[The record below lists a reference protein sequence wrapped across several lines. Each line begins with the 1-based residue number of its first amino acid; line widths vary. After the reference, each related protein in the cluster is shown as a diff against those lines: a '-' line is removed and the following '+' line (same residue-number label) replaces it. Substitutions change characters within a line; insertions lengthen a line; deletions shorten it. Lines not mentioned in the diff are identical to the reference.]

1 MRDKGGIVV
10 VDGGRSVEQHR
21 PQILLDV
28 ADLRGVLPH
37 TVHDKLDV
45 AAVQL
50 QEFTLYQLGGVIV
63 ASDAERLSR
72 RADSFQHEVYD
83 LVQTL
88 LVHFWVLRECVI
100 LDILP
105 DDFTVNIYGTL
116 FERFRSEA
124 FRQDR
129 KRKSHKLFSIQ
140 KFAAFTSSRINRFIL
155 SSKVSLLS
163 LLK

>member
-1 MRDKGGIVV
+1 MRDKGGIVI
-10 VDGGRSVEQHR
+10 VDGRRSVEQHR

-28 ADLRGVLPH
+28 ADLRGVFPH

-72 RADSFQHEVYD
+72 RADSFQHEVYN

-88 LVHFWVLRECVI
+88 LVHFRVLRECVI
-100 LDILP
+100 LDILH
-105 DDFTVNIYGTL
+105 DDFTVNIYGAL
-116 FERFRSEA
+116 LERFHSSPFRRSPA
-124 FRQDR
+124 R
-129 KRKSHKLFSIQ
+129 
-140 KFAAFTSSRINRFIL
+140 
-155 SSKVSLLS
+155 
-163 LLK
+163 

>member
-28 ADLRGVLPH
+28 ADLRSVLPH

-50 QEFTLYQLGGVIV
+50 QEFTLYQLGGVII

-88 LVHFWVLRECVI
+88 LVHFRVLRERVI
-100 LDILP
+100 LDILH
-105 DDFTVNIYGTL
+105 DDFSVNIYGTL
-116 FERFRSEA
+116 FERFRSFP
-124 FRQDR
+124 FRR
-129 KRKSHKLFSIQ
+129 SPAR
-140 KFAAFTSSRINRFIL
+140 
-155 SSKVSLLS
+155 
-163 LLK
+163 

>member
-10 VDGGRSVEQHR
+10 VDGGRSIEQHR

-50 QEFTLYQLGGVIV
+50 QEFTLYPLGGVII

-88 LVHFWVLRECVI
+88 LVHFRVLRERVI
-100 LDILP
+100 LDILH
-105 DDFTVNIYGTL
+105 DDFTVNIYGAL
-116 FERFRSEA
+116 FERFRSFP
-124 FRQDR
+124 FRR
-129 KRKSHKLFSIQ
+129 SPAR
-140 KFAAFTSSRINRFIL
+140 
-155 SSKVSLLS
+155 
-163 LLK
+163 